1 MATPNYEQIQS
12 FGNVSAQ
19 LRQAAVDE
27 FMEYVHDGMT
37 IDEAIEAA
45 THVATK
51 FSYLGEELGA
61 QWYDLCTEL
70 AGIDA
75 DAAYLPEVDEGTIR
89 GHARRVA
96 ETSTGDTV
104 GQVFNSFLQSEINN
118 SIRRTGSANLWRDY
132 ERGLTP
138 GKWAR
143 VPVGPTCAWCLML
156 ASQGAWY
163 ISEKTALG
171 TDPGHYHDDCNCIAV
186 YHANPEDINGYRRTL
201 EGYKDT
207 YYLADDTR
215 KAHNSGRREYS
226 EELENR
232 VKNAKER
239 HRQREEKRARE
250 AAERGEDYE
259 KVPWTVYNEDLIIM
273 RYQNPGMK

>member
-19 LRQAAVDE
+19 LLQAAVDE

-37 IDEAIEAA
+37 IDEVVDAA
-45 THVATK
+45 TQVAMK

-75 DAAYLPEVDEGTIR
+75 EAAYLPDVDEDAVR
-89 GHARRVA
+89 QHARRVA
-96 ETSTGDTV
+96 DGASDGNV
-104 GQVFNSFLQSEINN
+104 QQVFNDFLQTQINN
-118 SIRRTGSANLWRDY
+118 SIRRTGSANLGRDY
-132 ERGLTP
+132 ERGLAP
-138 GKWAR
+138 GRWAR

-163 ISEKTALG
+163 LTEKSALG
-171 TDPGHYHDDCNCIAV
+171 ESAGHYHNDCNCIAV
-186 YHANPEDINGYRRTL
+186 YHARPEDIDGYRSTL
-201 EGYKDT
+201 QGYKDT

-215 KAHNSGRREYS
+215 IAHSRGKYEYD
-226 EELENR
+226 EELER
-232 VKNAKER
+232 RISDAKR
-239 HRQREEKRARE
+239 KHK
-250 AAERGEDYE
+250 EDYDAGLTD
-259 KVPWTVYNEDLIIM
+259 KPWTVYNEDLIIM